1 MDPAVSLSSSL
12 SPPTRM
18 PVSPAAPGALEENTV
33 QFIVV
38 FLHPVLGVALSRCS
52 VKTGWWRDGWMDA
65 GGEMGGWM
73 KEGVSKRTQRGG
85 QVSQQEAMTKGKGRD
100 TEWTGPTSPGREG
113 HTSKRS
119 RK

>member
-1 MDPAVSLSSSL
+1 
-12 SPPTRM
+12 
-18 PVSPAAPGALEENTV
+18 
-33 QFIVV
+33 
-38 FLHPVLGVALSRCS
+38 
-52 VKTGWWRDGWMDA
+52 
-65 GGEMGGWM
+65 MGGWM